1 MESVWHGIQEAVR
14 LLLTGDPEVL
24 RITLLTLKV
33 SGMATLIS
41 LIFGIPLGAVLALG
55 SFPGR
60 RFVMSLVNTGMG
72 MPPVVAGLWVTLLMW
87 RYGPLGFFHL
97 MYTPSAMVIA
107 QVVIASPII
116 TGISAAAFQQV
127 NGRLR
132 LQILALGASK
142 LQTILLLLREVRLPL
157 LAAVMAGFGGVI
169 SEVGASTMVGGN
181 VLGRTRVLT
190 TATVMEVSKG
200 NYDIAI
206 ALSVILMVLAYGVT
220 LTLTILQQRGK
231 PT

>member
-1 MESVWHGIQEAVR
+1 MESVWKGIQEAVR

-24 RITLLTLKV
+24 KITLLTLKV
-33 SGMATLIS
+33 SGTATLIS
-41 LIFGIPLGAVLALG
+41 LVMGIPLGAFLALG
-55 SFPGR
+55 RFPGR
-60 RFVMSLVNTGMG
+60 RFLMSLVNTGMG
-72 MPPVVAGLWVTLLMW
+72 MPPVVAGLWVTLFMW
-87 RYGPLGFFHL
+87 RNGPLGFFHL
-97 MYTPSAMVIA
+97 MYTPAAMIIAQSVIA
-107 QVVIASPII
+107 APII

-142 LQTILLLLREVRLPL
+142 LQTGLLLLREVRLPL
-157 LAAVMAGFGGVI
+157 MAAVMAGFGGVI

-220 LTLTILQQRGK
+220 LTLTILQQRGNR
-231 PT
+231 T

>member
-1 MESVWHGIQEAVR
+1 MESVWKGIQEAVR

-33 SGMATLIS
+33 SGTATLIS
-41 LIFGIPLGAVLALG
+41 LVMGIPLGAFLALG
-55 SFPGR
+55 RFPGR
-60 RFVMSLVNTGMG
+60 RFLMSLVNTGMG
-72 MPPVVAGLWVTLLMW
+72 MPPVVAGLWVTLFMW
-87 RYGPLGFFHL
+87 RNGPLGFFHL
-97 MYTPSAMVIA
+97 MYTPAAMIIAQSVIA
-107 QVVIASPII
+107 APII

-142 LQTILLLLREVRLPL
+142 LQTGLLLLREVRLPL
-157 LAAVMAGFGGVI
+157 MAAVMAGFGGVI

-220 LTLTILQQRGK
+220 LTLTILQQRGNR
-231 PT
+231 T

>member
-1 MESVWHGIQEAVR
+1 MESVWQGIREAVR
-14 LLLTGDPEVL
+14 LLVTGDPEVL

-41 LIFGIPLGAVLALG
+41 LSMGIPLGALLALG
-55 SFPGR
+55 RFPGR
-60 RFVMSLVNTGMG
+60 RFLMSLVNTGMG

-97 MYTPSAMVIA
+97 MYTPAAIVIA
-107 QVVIASPII
+107 QVVIAAPII

-142 LQTILLLLREVRLPL
+142 LQTLLLLLREVRLPL

-169 SEVGASTMVGGN
+169 SEVGASMMVGGN

-190 TATVMEVSKG
+190 TATVMEVNKG
-200 NYDIAI
+200 HYDMAI

-220 LTLTILQQRGK
+220 LVLTILQQRGSRI
-231 PT
+231 